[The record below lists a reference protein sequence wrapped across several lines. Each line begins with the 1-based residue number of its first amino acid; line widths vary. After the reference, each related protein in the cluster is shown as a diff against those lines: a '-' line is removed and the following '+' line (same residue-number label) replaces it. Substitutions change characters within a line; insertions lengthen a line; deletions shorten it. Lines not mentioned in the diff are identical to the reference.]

1 MKQMFLSK
9 HGLLLCISE
18 KSREAF
24 SEAGVAHE
32 FKGVLNTVLS
42 HKAIKSWQK
51 AQQPI
56 KKEWTW
62 ACYNSDYL

>member
-1 MKQMFLSK
+1 MFLSK

-42 HKAIKSWQK
+42 HKAIKLWQK

-56 KKEWTW
+56 NE
-62 ACYNSDYL
+62 A

>member
-1 MKQMFLSK
+1 MFLSK

-56 KKEWTW
+56 KEE
-62 ACYNSDYL
+62 